1 MRRVLSNKHQN
12 IPQID
17 DPFPIQFQF
26 LYSRPP
32 GGCKSGKNSL
42 ACIPLEMILPAL
54 LPGMEK
60 LNSRVCDR
68 INRFSV
74 VVFSII
80 ASLAGISKI
89 IQAVCSPFASRN
101 NVFNR
106 KRIRRVI
113 GLRKAIF
120 TTMIGALADLFFSG
134 PAYPFRHSGQ
144 L

>member
-26 LYSRPP
+26 LYSRPA
-32 GGCKSGKNSL
+32 GRCKSGKNGL
-42 ACIPLEMILPAL
+42 AWIPLKMVGPTL
-54 LPGMEK
+54 LSGMEK
-60 LNSRVCDR
+60 LNYDICNRV
-68 INRFSV
+68 NRFGM

-80 ASLAGISKI
+80 ATLAGISKI

-134 PAYPFRHSGQ
+134 PAYPFRHSSQ